1 VSALDNA
8 KAALARREAQNRTD
22 PFHFGL
28 TDHMYVALAA
38 LIAEHERVLA
48 ERAAPQEWEYGVRHF
63 DNRGFPTDMRYLSR
77 EQAERDLATCGMN
90 CYLVRRG
97 MTNPG
102 PWEPLPEDT
111 NTVECP
117 HWSPGTITL
126 RPGCTACAATNQTE
140 GSQR

>member
-48 ERAAPQEWEYGVRHF
+48 ERAAPQEWEYGSALRSASGVIW
-63 DNRGFPTDMRYLSR
+63 DATPEASL
-77 EQAERDLATCGMN
+77 EEAEEAVQLAETSPDDYAPDECIV
-90 CYLVRRG
+90 VRR
-97 MTNPG
+97 TRERPAS

-111 NTVECP
+111 N
-117 HWSPGTITL
+117 
-126 RPGCTACAATNQTE
+126 QTDDRSE
-140 GSQR
+140 R

>member
-1 VSALDNA
+1 MSALDNA
-8 KAALARREAQNRTD
+8 KAVLRELDRDT
-22 PFHFGL
+22 
-28 TDHMYVALAA
+28 YVGDEPEIADVLRA

-111 NTVECP
+111 N
-117 HWSPGTITL
+117 
-126 RPGCTACAATNQTE
+126 Q
-140 GSQR
+140 